1 MTTYLLI
8 AAAILLALIAG
19 AVIARWLA
27 NKPTPK
33 VVLDAESEAWAK
45 LEELIEFAADS
56 KGDQK
61 AIVAAQQRIAQ
72 RQAQVAAFKA
82 KVAALGS

>member
-8 AAAILLALIAG
+8 AAAILVALIIG
-19 AVIARWLA
+19 FWLA
-27 NKPTPK
+27 RRMAGTPTPQF
-33 VVLDAESEAWAK
+33 VLDAEAEAWNK
-45 LEELIEFAADS
+45 LEELLEFAASS

-72 RQAQVAAFKA
+72 RDQRTAAFKA
-82 KVAALGS
+82 KVAGL

>member
-1 MTTYLLI
+1 MSPYLI
-8 AAAILLALIAG
+8 AAFVMTGLAVGFVL
-19 AVIARWLA
+19 ARLA
-27 NKPTPK
+27 ARQPTPQ

-56 KGDQK
+56 KDDQK
-61 AIVAAQQRIAQ
+61 AIAAAQSRIAQ
-72 RQAQVAAFKA
+72 RQQQVAAFKA